1 MSKKAKITLIICLAA
16 LPLILIA
23 AFLLAALPYINA
35 ASSMPEGASLSFL
48 DLGGGEY
55 ALEWTA
61 SPDAA
66 RYYLSIDG
74 GERSEPLTENAADVG
89 PLSEGEHSF
98 TVTPLGSWKLFGKEY
113 FREGESVTVT
123 VPLLVSPEA
132 PEAEWIPDED
142 AGTLSVEAEPL
153 VGRSYELRIID
164 AGGERPLDSTLADG
178 ELGVSFGE
186 DGDLPMPEYE
196 TPYRFCLRAVVNGQQ
211 YEITGPAGEEYT
223 LKREALLPDTS
234 SLTSEELGE
243 NRYALSWTE
252 AKGDWYE
259 IQYSDGGE
267 WETLATV
274 ECTEELRYE
283 TEALRSVWDYSFR
296 VMGADEGAEEG
307 EYVSESDVIDLTTEL
322 SPLYCTIWPLMELP
336 LYESADA
343 ESETLASVPAAST
356 LCVLA
361 EEDGFFRVRYGET
374 YGYLSSSYCMINLP
388 EYMGKLI
395 GYDITN
401 SYASKYAVHGYEIP
415 EVTGEVVKGYE
426 HVCLAEG
433 VYLAPYLY
441 PCCEKLYTAAN
452 AALEQGYRLKIYDS
466 YRPNQATVDI
476 YNKAELMTN
485 QPVPELDIYG
495 EVPEELPELAEGQT
509 LTYRMLWE
517 DGTYGL
523 PNFLAKGGSMH
534 NMGIALDLTL
544 ERVDSGEELDMQSDM
559 HDLSIYSVINRD
571 NDEALILDNIMKA
584 AGFGGLTSEWWHF
597 QDNETRKNLSLNTY
611 MWAGVSIE
619 GWHASD
625 GEWYYLDSLGTVT
638 ERAERGEEA

>member
-98 TVTPLGSWKLFGKEY
+98 MVTPLGSWKLFGKEY

-123 VPLLVSPEA
+123 VPLVSPEA

-307 EYVSESDVIDLTTEL
+307 EYVSESDVIDVTTEL

-544 ERVDSGEELDMQSDM
+544 ERVDSGEELEMQSDM

>member
-123 VPLLVSPEA
+123 VPLVSPEA

-307 EYVSESDVIDLTTEL
+307 EYVSESDVIDVTTEL

-336 LYESADA
+336 LYESSDA

-361 EEDGFFRVRYGET
+361 EEDGFFLVRYGET

-544 ERVDSGEELDMQSDM
+544 ERVDSGEELEMQSDM

>member
-98 TVTPLGSWKLFGKEY
+98 TVTTLGSWKLFGKEY

-123 VPLLVSPEA
+123 VPLVSPEA

-307 EYVSESDVIDLTTEL
+307 EYVSESDVIDVTTEL

-343 ESETLASVPAAST
+343 ESEPLASVPAAST
-356 LCVLA
+356 LCILA

-395 GYDITN
+395 SYDITN

-476 YNKAELMTN
+476 YNKAELMTD

-544 ERVDSGEELDMQSDM
+544 ERVDSGEELEMQSDM

>member
-123 VPLLVSPEA
+123 VPLVSPEA

-307 EYVSESDVIDLTTEL
+307 EYVSESDVIDVTTEL

-343 ESETLASVPAAST
+343 ESQTLASVPAATT

-395 GYDITN
+395 SYDITN

-476 YNKAELMTN
+476 YNKAELMTD

-544 ERVDSGEELDMQSDM
+544 ERVDSGEELEMQSDM

-638 ERAERGEEA
+638 ERAERAGEA

>member
-123 VPLLVSPEA
+123 VPLVSPEA

-307 EYVSESDVIDLTTEL
+307 EYVSESDVIDVTTEL

-336 LYESADA
+336 LYESSDA

-544 ERVDSGEELDMQSDM
+544 ERVDSGEELEMQSDM

>member
-123 VPLLVSPEA
+123 VPLVSPEA

-307 EYVSESDVIDLTTEL
+307 EFVSESDVIDLTTEL

-356 LCVLA
+356 LCILA

-426 HVCLAEG
+426 HVCLAKG

-476 YNKAELMTN
+476 YNKAELMTD

-544 ERVDSGEELDMQSDM
+544 ERVDSGEELEMQSDM
-559 HDLSIYSVINRD
+559 HDLSIYSVITRD

>member
-66 RYYLSIDG
+66 RDYLSSDG

-123 VPLLVSPEA
+123 VPLVSPEA

-307 EYVSESDVIDLTTEL
+307 EYVSESDVIDVTTEL

-495 EVPEELPELAEGQT
+495 EVPEELPEIAEGQT

-544 ERVDSGEELDMQSDM
+544 ERGDSGEELEMQSDM

>member
-35 ASSMPEGASLSFL
+35 ASSMPEGALLSFL

-123 VPLLVSPEA
+123 VPLVSPEA

-307 EYVSESDVIDLTTEL
+307 EYVSESDVIDVTTEL

-336 LYESADA
+336 LYERADA
-343 ESETLASVPAAST
+343 ESATLASVPAAST

-361 EEDGFFRVRYGET
+361 EEDGFFLVRYGET

-544 ERVDSGEELDMQSDM
+544 ERVDSGEELEMQSDM

>member
-1 MSKKAKITLIICLAA
+1 
-16 LPLILIA
+16 
-23 AFLLAALPYINA
+23 
-35 ASSMPEGASLSFL
+35 
-48 DLGGGEY
+48 
-55 ALEWTA
+55 
-61 SPDAA
+61 
-66 RYYLSIDG
+66 
-74 GERSEPLTENAADVG
+74 
-89 PLSEGEHSF
+89 
-98 TVTPLGSWKLFGKEY
+98 
-113 FREGESVTVT
+113 
-123 VPLLVSPEA
+123 
-132 PEAEWIPDED
+132 
-142 AGTLSVEAEPL
+142 
-153 VGRSYELRIID
+153 
-164 AGGERPLDSTLADG
+164 
-178 ELGVSFGE
+178 
-186 DGDLPMPEYE
+186 
-196 TPYRFCLRAVVNGQQ
+196 
-211 YEITGPAGEEYT
+211 
-223 LKREALLPDTS
+223 
-234 SLTSEELGE
+234 
-243 NRYALSWTE
+243 
-252 AKGDWYE
+252 
-259 IQYSDGGE
+259 
-267 WETLATV
+267 
-274 ECTEELRYE
+274 
-283 TEALRSVWDYSFR
+283 
-296 VMGADEGAEEG
+296 
-307 EYVSESDVIDLTTEL
+307 
-322 SPLYCTIWPLMELP
+322 MELP

-395 GYDITN
+395 SYDITN

-544 ERVDSGEELDMQSDM
+544 ERVDSARSSRCRAICN
-559 HDLSIYSVINRD
+559 DLSIYSVINRD

>member
-123 VPLLVSPEA
+123 VPLVSPEA

-307 EYVSESDVIDLTTEL
+307 EYVSESDVIDVTTEL

-395 GYDITN
+395 SYDITN

-476 YNKAELMTN
+476 YNKAELMTD

-544 ERVDSGEELDMQSDM
+544 ERVDSGEELEMQSDM

>member
-123 VPLLVSPEA
+123 VPLVSPEA

-142 AGTLSVEAEPL
+142 AGTLSVEAERL
-153 VGRSYELRIID
+153 GGRSYELRIID

-307 EYVSESDVIDLTTEL
+307 EYVSESDVIDVTTEL

-544 ERVDSGEELDMQSDM
+544 ERVDSGEELEMQSDM

>member
-74 GERSEPLTENAADVG
+74 GERLEPLTENAAAVG

-123 VPLLVSPEA
+123 VPLVSPEA

-307 EYVSESDVIDLTTEL
+307 EYVSESDVIDVTTEL

-336 LYESADA
+336 LYESSDA

-361 EEDGFFRVRYGET
+361 EEDGFFLVRYGET

-441 PCCEKLYTAAN
+441 PCCEKLYAAAN

-544 ERVDSGEELDMQSDM
+544 ERVDSGEELEMQSDM

>member
-123 VPLLVSPEA
+123 VPLVSPEA

-164 AGGERPLDSTLADG
+164 DGGERPLDSTLADG
-178 ELGVSFGE
+178 KLGVSFGE

-307 EYVSESDVIDLTTEL
+307 EYVSESDVIDVTTEL

-544 ERVDSGEELDMQSDM
+544 ERVDSGEELEMQSDM

>member
-35 ASSMPEGASLSFL
+35 ASSMPEGALLSFL

-74 GERSEPLTENAADVG
+74 GERLEPLTENAAAVG

-123 VPLLVSPEA
+123 VPLVSPEA

-307 EYVSESDVIDLTTEL
+307 EYVSESDVIDVTTEL

-441 PCCEKLYTAAN
+441 PCCEKLYAAAN

-544 ERVDSGEELDMQSDM
+544 ERVDSGEELEMQSDM

>member
-1 MSKKAKITLIICLAA
+1 MSKKAKITLIICLVA

-123 VPLLVSPEA
+123 VPLVSPEA

-234 SLTSEELGE
+234 SLRSEELGE

-307 EYVSESDVIDLTTEL
+307 EYVSESDVIDVATEL

-374 YGYLSSSYCMINLP
+374 YGYLSSSYCIINLP

-544 ERVDSGEELDMQSDM
+544 ERVDSGEELEMQSDM

>member
-123 VPLLVSPEA
+123 VPLVSPEA

-196 TPYRFCLRAVVNGQQ
+196 MPYRFCLRAVVSGEQ
-211 YEITGPAGEEYT
+211 YKITGPAGEEYT

-307 EYVSESDVIDLTTEL
+307 EYVSESDVIDVTTEL

-361 EEDGFFRVRYGET
+361 EEDGFFLVRYGET

-544 ERVDSGEELDMQSDM
+544 ERVDSGEELEMQSDM

>member
-123 VPLLVSPEA
+123 VPLVSPEA

-307 EYVSESDVIDLTTEL
+307 EYVSESDVIDVTTEL

-415 EVTGEVVKGYE
+415 EVTDEVVKGYE

-476 YNKAELMTN
+476 YNKAELMTD

-544 ERVDSGEELDMQSDM
+544 ERVDSGEELEMQSDM

>member
-123 VPLLVSPEA
+123 VPLVSPEA

-307 EYVSESDVIDLTTEL
+307 EYVSESDVIDVTTEL
-322 SPLYCTIWPLMELP
+322 SPLYCTMWPLMELP
-336 LYESADA
+336 LYESSDA

-361 EEDGFFRVRYGET
+361 EEDGFFLVRYGET

-544 ERVDSGEELDMQSDM
+544 ERVDSGEELEMQSDM

>member
-35 ASSMPEGASLSFL
+35 ASSMPEGALLSFL

-123 VPLLVSPEA
+123 VPLMSPEA

-196 TPYRFCLRAVVNGQQ
+196 TPYRFCLRAVVSGQQ

-307 EYVSESDVIDLTTEL
+307 EYVSESDVIDVTTEL

-395 GYDITN
+395 SYDITN

-544 ERVDSGEELDMQSDM
+544 ERVDSGEELEMQSDM

>member
-74 GERSEPLTENAADVG
+74 GERSEPLTENAAAVG

-123 VPLLVSPEA
+123 VPLVSPEA

-164 AGGERPLDSTLADG
+164 DGGERPLDSTLADG
-178 ELGVSFGE
+178 KLGVSFGE

-196 TPYRFCLRAVVNGQQ
+196 TPYRFCLRAVVSGQQ

-307 EYVSESDVIDLTTEL
+307 EYVSESDVIDVTTEL

-361 EEDGFFRVRYGET
+361 EEDGFFLVRYGET

-544 ERVDSGEELDMQSDM
+544 ERVDSGEELEMQSDM

>member
-35 ASSMPEGASLSFL
+35 ASSMPEGALLSFL

-74 GERSEPLTENAADVG
+74 GERSEPLTENAAAVG

-123 VPLLVSPEA
+123 VPLVSPEA

-164 AGGERPLDSTLADG
+164 DGGERPLDSTLADG
-178 ELGVSFGE
+178 KLGVSFGE

-307 EYVSESDVIDLTTEL
+307 EYVSESDVIDVTTEL

-544 ERVDSGEELDMQSDM
+544 ERVDSGEELEMQSDM

>member
-35 ASSMPEGASLSFL
+35 ASAMPEGALLTFL

-123 VPLLVSPEA
+123 VPLVSPEA

-307 EYVSESDVIDLTTEL
+307 EYVSESDVIDVTTEL

-343 ESETLASVPAAST
+343 ESQTLASVPAATT

-544 ERVDSGEELDMQSDM
+544 ERVDSGEELEMQSDM

>member
-89 PLSEGEHSF
+89 PLSDGEHSF

-123 VPLLVSPEA
+123 VPLVSPEA

-307 EYVSESDVIDLTTEL
+307 EYVSESDVIDVTTEL

-395 GYDITN
+395 SYDITN

-415 EVTGEVVKGYE
+415 EVTGEIVKGYE

-544 ERVDSGEELDMQSDM
+544 ERVDSGEELEMQSDM

>member
-35 ASSMPEGASLSFL
+35 ASSMPEGALLSFL

-123 VPLLVSPEA
+123 VPLVSPEA

-142 AGTLSVEAEPL
+142 AGTLNVEAEPL

-307 EYVSESDVIDLTTEL
+307 EYVSESDVIDVTTEL
-322 SPLYCTIWPLMELP
+322 SSLYCTIWPLMELP

-395 GYDITN
+395 SYDITN

-415 EVTGEVVKGYE
+415 EVTGEIVKGYE

-441 PCCEKLYTAAN
+441 PCCEKLYAAAN

-544 ERVDSGEELDMQSDM
+544 ERVDSGEELEMQSDM

>member
-35 ASSMPEGASLSFL
+35 ASSMPEGALLSFL

-123 VPLLVSPEA
+123 VPLVSPEA

-211 YEITGPAGEEYT
+211 YEITGPAGEEDT

-307 EYVSESDVIDLTTEL
+307 EYVSESDVIDVTTEL

-544 ERVDSGEELDMQSDM
+544 ERVDSGEELEMQSDM

>member
-123 VPLLVSPEA
+123 VPLVSPEA

-211 YEITGPAGEEYT
+211 YEITGPSGEEYT

-307 EYVSESDVIDLTTEL
+307 EYVSESDVIDVTTEL

-544 ERVDSGEELDMQSDM
+544 ERVDSGEELEMQSDM

>member
-35 ASSMPEGASLSFL
+35 ASSMPEGALLSFL

-123 VPLLVSPEA
+123 VPLVSPEA

-307 EYVSESDVIDLTTEL
+307 EYVSESDVIDVTTEL

-544 ERVDSGEELDMQSDM
+544 ERVDSGEELEMQSDM

>member
-123 VPLLVSPEA
+123 VPLVSPEA

-307 EYVSESDVIDLTTEL
+307 EFVSESDVIDVTTEL

-374 YGYLSSSYCMINLP
+374 YGYLSSSYCMINLT

-544 ERVDSGEELDMQSDM
+544 ERVDSGEELEMQSDM

>member
-123 VPLLVSPEA
+123 VPLVSPEA

-395 GYDITN
+395 SYDITN

-476 YNKAELMTN
+476 YNKAELMTD

-544 ERVDSGEELDMQSDM
+544 ERVDSGEELEMQSDM

>member
-35 ASSMPEGASLSFL
+35 ASSMPEGALLSFL

-74 GERSEPLTENAADVG
+74 GERSEPLTENAAAVG

-123 VPLLVSPEA
+123 VPLVSPEA

-307 EYVSESDVIDLTTEL
+307 EYVSESDVIDVTTEL

-336 LYESADA
+336 LYESSDA

-544 ERVDSGEELDMQSDM
+544 ERVDSGEELEMQSDM

>member
-123 VPLLVSPEA
+123 VPLVSPEA

-164 AGGERPLDSTLADG
+164 DDGERPLDSTLADG

-307 EYVSESDVIDLTTEL
+307 EYVSESDVIDVTTEL

-544 ERVDSGEELDMQSDM
+544 ERVDSGEELEMQSDM

>member
-89 PLSEGEHSF
+89 PLSESEHSF

-123 VPLLVSPEA
+123 VPLVSPEA

-307 EYVSESDVIDLTTEL
+307 EYVSESDVIDVTTEL

-336 LYESADA
+336 LYESSDA

-441 PCCEKLYTAAN
+441 PCCEKLYAAAN

-544 ERVDSGEELDMQSDM
+544 ERVDSGEELEMQSDM

>member
-35 ASSMPEGASLSFL
+35 ASSMPDGASLSFL

-123 VPLLVSPEA
+123 VPLVSPEA

-395 GYDITN
+395 SYDITN

-544 ERVDSGEELDMQSDM
+544 ERVDSGEELEMQSDM

>member
-123 VPLLVSPEA
+123 VPLVSPEA

-164 AGGERPLDSTLADG
+164 ASGERPLDSTLADG

-361 EEDGFFRVRYGET
+361 EEDGFFLVRYGET

-441 PCCEKLYTAAN
+441 PCCEKLYSAAN

-544 ERVDSGEELDMQSDM
+544 ERVDSGEELEMQSDM

>member
-74 GERSEPLTENAADVG
+74 GERSEPLTENAAAVG

-123 VPLLVSPEA
+123 VPLVSPEA

-186 DGDLPMPEYE
+186 DGDLSMPEYE

-283 TEALRSVWDYSFR
+283 TEDLRSVWDYSFR

-307 EYVSESDVIDLTTEL
+307 EYVSESDVIDVTTEL

-336 LYESADA
+336 LYESSDA

-544 ERVDSGEELDMQSDM
+544 ERVDSGEELEMQSDM

>member
-123 VPLLVSPEA
+123 VPLVSPEA

-307 EYVSESDVIDLTTEL
+307 EYVSESDVIDVTTEL

-343 ESETLASVPAAST
+343 ESQTLASVPAAST

-544 ERVDSGEELDMQSDM
+544 ERVDSGEELEMQSDM